1 MPLHTWDTIDD
12 WNDAYSFGAEGAFPD
27 GHPNTRKEVKLH
39 YHKSAR
45 GGIVQRIADH
55 FTTYLTPANFN
66 RRFVIVGG
74 GFGWVGGA
82 LVQNGFTNVVCVDTS
97 LYIQAEKDNDDE
109 AEIRAEIAKVG
120 LDPDSGRGSLILAA
134 LKTPG
139 PRRGTILILDEDI
152 STTAGRNAIK
162 SEVNGNPQIIVSESV
177 MESLTDAEAIQ
188 LDADMNAFGGQQK
201 TAHMVYVLADDPATQ
216 DPDYNWKSL
225 ANWAALIPGATW
237 IDARTGEVLE

>member
-1 MPLHTWDTIDD
+1 MPLKTCDTKADWD
-12 WNDAYSFGAEGAFPD
+12 DAYSFGAEGLD
-27 GHPNTRKEVKLH
+27 GHPSSRVEMRLH
-39 YHKSAR
+39 YHRSVR
-45 GGIVQRIADH
+45 NNRVQRIADH

-74 GFGWVGGA
+74 GFGWVAGA
-82 LVQNGFTNVVCVDTS
+82 LKQNGFSNVIVVETS
-97 LYIQAEKDNDDE
+97 AYIQVEKDNDDE

-120 LDPDSGRGSLILAA
+120 LDPDSGRGAVLLARH
-134 LKTPG
+134 KTPG

-162 SEVNGNPQIIVSESV
+162 LAVNGNPQIIVSESV
-177 MESLTDAEAIQ
+177 MESLTDTEAIQ
-188 LDADMNAFGGQQK
+188 LDADMNAFAGQQK
-201 TAHMVYVLADDPATQ
+201 VAHMVYPLAENQ

-225 ANWAALIPGATW
+225 ADWKLLIPGAVW